1 MHQEKFK
8 NRLRVGDIVLIKNPA
23 KKRQHWKF
31 GKVLEL
37 TPGSDGNVRIV
48 KIFRGDENYKSNPQ
62 TVIHAIKHLYPL
74 ELAISHNHVADTSTM
89 DIDLNNVTEVDESV
103 EEDAM
108 VDDSVNTEL
117 GYSYSEEVDSV
128 TEAIEEQLQ
137 AYSLDSVFI
146 PLDEN
151 TVAEVQ
157 TSSVDRPRRVTSR
170 VKNLWTINL
179 FFINKFVS

>member
-1 MHQEKFK
+1 
-8 NRLRVGDIVLIKNPA
+8 
-23 KKRQHWKF
+23 
-31 GKVLEL
+31 
-37 TPGSDGNVRIV
+37 
-48 KIFRGDENYKSNPQ
+48 
-62 TVIHAIKHLYPL
+62 
-74 ELAISHNHVADTSTM
+74 M

-137 AYSLDSVFI
+137 AHSLDPVFI

-157 TSSVDRPRRVTSR
+157 TSSVDRPRRVKSR
-170 VKNLWTINL
+170 GK
-179 FFINKFVS
+179 KPMDDQFVFYK